1 MSHFFNI
8 FIRRSFMKIVVT
20 ATGGSMSARV
30 DERFGRCSY
39 FVIVDS
45 DTMRF
50 TAFSNP
56 ASDFSGGSGPA
67 AAGQIAKH
75 DAEVLLT
82 GNVGGKAQK
91 ALEAAGIKVVTG
103 VAGTVSSAVEDHLK
117 APV

>member
-1 MSHFFNI
+1 
-8 FIRRSFMKIVVT
+8 MKIAVT
-20 ATGGSMSARV
+20 TTGGSMSAKV

-45 DTMRF
+45 DTMKF

-67 AAGQIAKH
+67 AATEITKH

-82 GNVGGKAQK
+82 GNVGGNAQR
-91 ALEAAGIKVVTG
+91 ALEAVGIKVVTG
-103 VAGTVSSAVEDHLK
+103 VSGTVSRAVEDYLK
-117 APV
+117 AKV

>member
-1 MSHFFNI
+1 
-8 FIRRSFMKIVVT
+8 MKIAVT
-20 ATGGSMSARV
+20 ATGGSMSAKV

-45 DTMRF
+45 DTMKF

-67 AAGQIAKH
+67 AAREIVKH

-82 GNVGGKAQK
+82 GNVGGKAQR
-91 ALEAAGIKVVTG
+91 ALEAAGIKIVTG
-103 VAGTVSSAVEDHLK
+103 VSGTVRRAVEDYLK
-117 APV
+117 AKV